1 MVMVKIISC
10 NFIRKMKKKIEIP
23 SIDDWIKF
31 NEYKE
36 SVEKAE
42 KLFLKYLECIINSHQ
57 T

>member
-1 MVMVKIISC
+1 MVKIISC